1 MPYTEEGVKKVNS
14 LTKKGYVYGG
24 GDFEEHKRYWKIFSE
39 SHGLNQ
45 KNHPPFKSNC
55 VCGQELERNCW
66 VFKVKDGNLQKKANG
81 DVYCKTIG
89 SECINKFL
97 DKRRTCHMCGKEHNN
112 RIVNRCNYCRVGLCD
127 ICGVCIDYQY
137 KRCYNCK

>member
-24 GDFEEHKRYWKIFSE
+24 GDFEAHKRYWRIFSE
-39 SHGLNQ
+39 SHGLSQ
-45 KNHPPFKSNC
+45 LTPRFKRNC

-66 VFKVKDGNLQKKANG
+66 VFKVVDGKIQKKTDG
-81 DVYCKTIG
+81 GVYCKTIG

-97 DKRRTCHMCGKEHNN
+97 DKRRTCHRCGEEHKN
-112 RIVNRCNYCRVGLCD
+112 RIVNRCNDCRVGLCD
-127 ICGVCIDYQY
+127 ICGVDIDDRY
-137 KRCYNCK
+137 KKCWHCK